1 MKTRLKIKRD
11 KPLGFTMVEVIIVLA
26 IMGVIASIIFIAVPQ
41 ALASRRD
48 SERQAYARQVVQ
60 GMLEY
65 YKNNGKLLSLND
77 ADNSWGRFLAEYMPD
92 GKDPTSGLDHKMA
105 DPDDIDWVSGGV
117 INPPNR
123 NTVIYSDG
131 VSHDILPDPGEV
143 YIAMGHLCQNA
154 HPDNSGI
161 VLSDKFYFQTST
173 NSEHRSDVFSV
184 VTYQEHGA
192 FYCIDNFD
200 QQPNT

>member
-1 MKTRLKIKRD
+1 MKHRIQKILKSQ
-11 KPLGFTMVEVIIVLA
+11 PGFTIIEVIIVIA
-26 IMGVIASIIFIAVPQ
+26 IMGVIAGIVFIAVPQ
-41 ALASRRD
+41 ALAERRD
-48 SERQAYARQVVQ
+48 SERQAYAREVFQA
-60 GMLEY
+60 MEEY
-65 YKNNGKLLSLND
+65 YKNNHKFLTLDNS
-77 ADNSWGRFLAEYMPD
+77 DNSWGRFLAEYMPD

-123 NTVIYSDG
+123 NTVIYNDG
-131 VSHDILPDPGEV
+131 ISHDILPDPGEV

-161 VLSDKFYFQTST
+161 VLSDKFYLGKGY
-173 NSEHRSDVFSV
+173 HREDVFSI
-184 VTYQEHGA
+184 VTYQEHGG